1 LSTYKVFTGK
11 MPVPIS
17 ASAALKMQ
25 SPRKNFGA
33 AANTVP
39 VSNRLMS
46 IVRDASPAPAS
57 DGRPRSNSVKRKEPE
72 GPSFASV
79 ASKNLANSPCY
90 DEDVTGDLT
99 LNVVK
104 VRSLLDKAAGEIN
117 DLVVDPG
124 VVTVLNTMCEAMR
137 EICTVQ
143 DKLVTGKI
151 QSGKESA
158 YANRGNMMVNLGA
171 ISKRPRNDPDVAVRA
186 AKDPAEN
193 ANTVSGTGGGSTASG
208 TEDTDPVK
216 NKFREAIKE
225 AEKSTLVFN
234 LNLGRI
240 PIMNLETMNKR
251 ATLALTALAA
261 TKEKKSGSAP
271 CNDTVEAIDDAL
283 SVAENVMFFG
293 RGTKTYKNTKDPLSG
308 SYCTAPVKY
317 DFKNKD
323 VRFAAEKVLRSKCG
337 VNCSVPYPTMV
348 RECIKQIVNEVKKVH
363 PDNFVRVNV
372 DTNKYVFKIAR
383 MPPKGAPD
391 PGWKYDI
398 KEVPIPT
405 EAMDVWTRQVPKD
418 FKVEVFWI
426 KASVLPQNNNNEPV
440 GDISDEMSVTEA
452 NG

>member
-1 LSTYKVFTGK
+1 

-39 VSNRLMS
+39 VSNRISVL
-46 IVRDASPAPAS
+46 VRDASPAPAP
-57 DGRPRSNSVKRKEPE
+57 DGRPRANSVKRKEPE

-79 ASKNLANSPCY
+79 ASRSLAQHFEY
-90 DEDVTGDLT
+90 EEDVTGDLT

-117 DLVVDPG
+117 DLVADPG
-124 VVTVLNTMCEAMR
+124 VVTALNTMCEAMR

-151 QSGKESA
+151 QAGKVNVTAGHST
-158 YANRGNMMVNLGA
+158 GSDMVNLGA
-171 ISKRPRNDPDVAVRA
+171 IPKRPRNESEYVDRA
-186 AKDPAEN
+186 AKGPAN
-193 ANTVSGTGGGSTASG
+193 SASADRITGTGNSRRQGPS
-208 TEDTDPVK
+208 EEPDPVK
-216 NKFREAIKE
+216 RKFQEAIKD

-240 PIMNLETMNKR
+240 PIMNQETMNKR
-251 ATLALTALAA
+251 ATLALTSLAA
-261 TKEKKSGSAP
+261 AKEKKTGSAP
-271 CNDTVEAIDDAL
+271 CNETVEAIDDAL

-293 RGTKTYKNTKDPLSG
+293 KGTKTYKNIKDPLNG
-308 SYCTAPVKY
+308 SYCTAPVRY
-317 DFKNKD
+317 DFSNKE
-323 VRFAAEKVLRSKCG
+323 VRFAAERVLRSKCG

-348 RECIKQIVNEVKKVH
+348 RECIKQIVSEVKKVH

-372 DTNKYVFKIAR
+372 DTNKCVFKVAR

-398 KEVPIPT
+398 NEVPIPAQ
-405 EAMDVWTRQVPKD
+405 AMDVWTRQVPKD
-418 FKVEVFWI
+418 FKIEVTLA
-426 KASVLPQNNNNEPV
+426 KANEPV
-440 GDISDEMSVTEA
+440 QVNNADTDMENADEMSENGA